1 MTTITI
7 KCLTPND
14 FEVTMTEEVA
24 PEQSEEYLLTW
35 DKWLKSNGFKPLP
48 VPKSGGGNW
57 NKDGKSN
64 TPRNW
69 IEAEG
74 NSLYVYFAWQG
85 KDKAENDANKK
96 AWLEK
101 IQAATGVMGTTE
113 HELFGKDSKGRDI
126 WTYVYPVVKG
136 RELLEVLPVDQFERR
151 PKLQSRLDAAS
162 QQKK

>member
-1 MTTITI
+1 MTNIKALSPHGFTIEIT
-7 KCLTPND
+7 C
-14 FEVTMTEEVA
+14 
-24 PEQSEEYLLTW
+24 PESESDPFSWLLDI
-35 DKWLKSNGFKPLP
+35 DKWLADNHFAPLP
-48 VPKSGGGNW
+48 IPKSGGGNW

-74 NSLYVYFAWQG
+74 NSLYVYFAWSG
-85 KDKAENDANKK
+85 RDKAENDANKK

-136 RELLEVLPVDQFERR
+136 RELLEVLPPDEFERK
-151 PKLQSRLDAAS
+151 PKLQARLDA
-162 QQKK
+162 KKDK